1 MNPTLAI
8 VVRLVSVLGVMLA
21 NGVFM
26 IYLLRK
32 VLGHLHIRL
41 GPMHVGWHGAL
52 QTINDVVKLLT
63 KEDLTPR
70 AADKA
75 LFFLA
80 PMVVFVPSFMAYL
93 ALPFSG
99 TLKATSLETGLLFTL
114 AALSV
119 VPIGILLAG
128 WSSGNKWGLLGG
140 MRAAAMQIAYEVP
153 LLLSV
158 LPIVMIAGTAN
169 LGEIVTAQAGGWA
182 SPLLSWLPRW
192 FITNPLLWPTF
203 IIFAIS
209 SLIESNQTPFDM
221 SESES
226 EIVAGFSTEYSAM
239 KFGLLFLSE
248 FSNTFVVSALGVTLF
263 FGGWLLPWVPM
274 GWYDAVPVL
283 APTVF
288 MLKTYLGIVFM
299 WWIRGTFPRVRIDTL
314 MDLGWKRLIPAALVM
329 IVVTGVVDKLLA
341 PLLAGMVG

>member
-1 MNPTLAI
+1 MSPTLALI
-8 VVRLVSVLGVMLA
+8 VKLASITALMLT

-41 GPMHVGWHGAL
+41 GPMHVGPHGIF
-52 QTINDVVKLLT
+52 QTINDVIKLLT

-70 AADKA
+70 LADKA
-75 LFFLA
+75 LFYLA
-80 PMVVFVPSFMAYL
+80 PMIVFVPSFMAYL

-99 TLKATSLETGLLFTL
+99 TLKATSLETGLLFTF

-140 MRAAAMQIAYEVP
+140 MRSAAMQIAYEVP

-158 LPIVMIAGTAN
+158 LPIVMLAGTTD
-169 LGEIVTAQAGGWA
+169 LGGIVDAQAGT
-182 SPLLSWLPRW
+182 WLAVIPRW

-203 IIFAIS
+203 LIFVIA
-209 SLIESNQTPFDM
+209 SLIEANQTPFDM
-221 SESES
+221 SEGES
-226 EIVAGFSTEYSAM
+226 ELVAGFSTDYSAM
-239 KFGLLFLSE
+239 KFGLIYLSE
-248 FSNTFVVSALGVTLF
+248 FSNTFIVSAIGVTLF
-263 FGGWLLPWVPM
+263 FGGWMLPWVPM
-274 GWYDAVPVL
+274 AWYDAVPVL

-288 MLKTYLGIVFM
+288 MLKTYLGIVLM
-299 WWIRGTFPRVRIDTL
+299 WWIRGTYPRVRIDQL

-329 IVVTGVVDKLLA
+329 IVLTGVVDKLIV
-341 PLLAGMVG
+341 PLVTGTVG